1 MTIVLLSK
9 IGNTHDF
16 IVSVGVKRNL
26 EVCFF
31 IQETKDL
38 STYEIDNLYKIKSV
52 YMMGKFGKFVAYK
65 KGVAKMRDYNTTWKG
80 PLNIHID

>member
-38 STYEIDNLYKIKSV
+38 SDPL
-52 YMMGKFGKFVAYK
+52 
-65 KGVAKMRDYNTTWKG
+65 MR
-80 PLNIHID
+80 